1 MPIIPPWLR
10 SPDIASDFLRG
21 VAEGGQ
27 LAAEKARLNQEA
39 VRTQMEASARAQVQQ
54 QENLREQTRLMTE
67 KAYHD
72 AEIGLAKQQLDEATM
87 VNRAKLESTA
97 RKAMAS
103 QRLST
108 LLSQGVPIDQAL
120 LQVPELATPQAIM
133 NANKQVQDLAGQ
145 RLDLRKQEFAERQ
158 AKNEAERNKIMEIG
172 EVSTEEPVGD
182 TGAKKTTRQKIYG
195 KPGETPIYSPL
206 PTPSGPRQA
215 VGKYKIGGIYKG
227 GLKYLGGEPS
237 DESSWQKVQ

>member
-72 AEIGLAKQQLDEATM
+72 AEIGLAKQQLDEAAM

-133 NANKQVQDLAGQ
+133 NANRQVQDLAGQ
-145 RLDLRKQEFAERQ
+145 RLELRKQEFAEKQSEYERSQ
-158 AKNEAERNKIMEIG
+158 ALREKGKPVQIG
-172 EVSTEEPVGD
+172 EVT
-182 TGAKKTTRQKIYG
+182 TGPEGEVVSRRQNIYG
-195 KPGETPIYSPL
+195 VPGVPGSSSDLTPPPAASDKKRYRFDAS
-206 PTPSGPRQA
+206 T
-215 VGKYKIGGIYKG
+215 GKLI
-227 GLKYLGGEPS
+227 P
-237 DESSWQKVQ
+237 Q